1 MQGFEYPNE
10 PHVRRHGP
18 GGYQDYESYRD
29 WVRDEFT
36 FRCVYCLHREL
47 WYGRGTTFHVEHSVP
62 VASDPSGTLEY
73 ANLLYACAT
82 CNNAKRGLVAIPDP
96 CRVAFA
102 DCVRINEDG
111 TADALNDAGA
121 SLVKKLRLNSD
132 KNLEY
137 RSRWMRMLAT
147 LQLSKPDLYRE
158 YMSFP
163 SNLPDLRKKRVPANS
178 RPEGVDECW
187 FAQRE
192 QGTLPQTY

>member
-1 MQGFEYPNE
+1 MQGFEYPKD

-18 GGYQDYESYRD
+18 GGYQDYEH
-29 WVRDEFT
+29 F
-36 FRCVYCLHREL
+36 
-47 WYGRGTTFHVEHSVP
+47 VP

-82 CNNAKRGLVAIPDP
+82 CNEANRDLAAILDP

-111 TADALNDAGA
+111 KAEALNDAGA

-137 RSRWMRMLAT
+137 RSRWMRILVT
-147 LQLSKPDLYRE
+147 LQLSNPDLYRE
-158 YMSFP
+158 CMSFP
-163 SNLPDLRKKRVPANS
+163 SNLPDLRTKRAPSNS
-178 RPEGVDECW
+178 RPDSVGDCW

-192 QGTLPQTY
+192 RGTLPPTY